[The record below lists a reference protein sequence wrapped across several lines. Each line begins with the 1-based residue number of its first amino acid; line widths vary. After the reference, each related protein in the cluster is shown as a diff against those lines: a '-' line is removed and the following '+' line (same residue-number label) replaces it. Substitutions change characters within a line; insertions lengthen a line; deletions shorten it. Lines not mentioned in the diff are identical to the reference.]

1 VNNSGSLCEDSN
13 LTNLKG
19 NKMSLQTALIE
30 ALDLNTTQQGIL
42 HDIFPDAIEPVGCS
56 AECDCDTGMDLDF
69 DIGDVVFLQSDL
81 EAGLLMTVI
90 GIDYEDDSLLVAMVT
105 NGEYKETML
114 PFQAV
119 TLL

>member
-1 VNNSGSLCEDSN
+1 
-13 LTNLKG
+13 
-19 NKMSLQTALIE
+19 MSLQTALIE

-42 HDIFPDAIEPVGCS
+42 HDIFPDEIEPVGCG
-56 AECDCDTGMDLDF
+56 EDCDCDTDSDF

-81 EAGLLMTVI
+81 EADLLMTVI

-105 NGEYKETML
+105 NGEYKETVL

-119 TLL
+119 QVL